1 MDEMEDLGDDAVLT
15 RSELRERRRR
25 RMMRR
30 RRTTTIV
37 VAALL
42 VLGIGGAVAI
52 SVTTGT
58 VQEILGRSDDYEGNG
73 KEPVLVEVL
82 PGTSTTQ
89 IANQLVEQDVIK
101 SSKPFIKEIERREAA
116 LQARTYSMRTQM
128 SAEAAAEAM
137 VNPESAPQVVIPEG
151 LAVEAI
157 QARMIE
163 AGMSDDEVLAAIEDR
178 TPSDYGLDVDAPN
191 LEGYLFPA
199 TYDVRPG
206 ATAESVVQEMVDRTK
221 HELDDA
227 GVPLDE
233 AHEVLTLASLVEI
246 ESPADPEVR
255 RKVARVFLNRTGDD
269 SETNGLLQSDATVAY
284 IHGARSDL
292 TTTAEE
298 RADDNPYNTYKHPG
312 FPPGP
317 VNSPGRSAVDA
328 ALDPADGDWQF
339 FVAVDP
345 DTGETRFADT
355 YAEHL
360 ENVEEYREWL
370 RDRSAGGDGGD
381 EETGGDGAGGGQ
393 DG

>member
-1 MDEMEDLGDDAVLT
+1 MDQMEELGDDAVLT
-15 RSELRERRRR
+15 RSELRDRRRR
-25 RMMRR
+25 QMMRR
-30 RRTTTIV
+30 RRTTTII
-37 VAALL
+37 VASLL
-42 VLGIGGAVAI
+42 VLGIGGVIAI
-52 SVTTGT
+52 SVTTGA
-58 VQEILGRSDDYEGNG
+58 VQEILGRSDDYEGQG
-73 KEPVLVEVL
+73 ADPVLVEVL

-101 SSKPFIKEIERREAA
+101 SSRPFIKEIERREVS
-116 LQARTYSMRTQM
+116 LQARTYSLREQM
-128 SAEAAAEAM
+128 SSAAAVEAM
-137 VNPESAPQVVIPEG
+137 VNPESAPQVVVPEG
-151 LAVEAI
+151 LALQAI

-163 AGMSDDEVLAAIEDR
+163 AGMADDEVLAAIEER

-227 GVPLDE
+227 GIGLDE

-255 RKVARVFLNRTGDD
+255 SKVARVFLNRTGGD
-269 SETNGLLQSDATVAY
+269 SETNGLLQSDATIAY

-298 RADDNPYNTYKHPG
+298 RADDNPYNTYMHPG
-312 FPPGP
+312 LPPGP
-317 VNSPGRSAVDA
+317 VNSPGRGAVDA

-345 DTGETRFADT
+345 DTGETRFAET
-355 YAEHL
+355 YEEHL
-360 ENVEEYREWL
+360 ENVEQYREWL
-370 RDRSAGGDGGD
+370 RDRSAGDDSGGD
-381 EETGGDGAGGGQ
+381 SADGDQ